1 MIVGSSAERRLAY
14 GAREPVTSL
23 AWGPP
28 PDPGTVALSTLF
40 RLVCFGGSWWATVA
54 VDRAGE
60 VHGGADRRAPGGA
73 GCAQGAGDRVR
84 ARAGARARA
93 HPGGGAVS
101 DHGAGALDAA
111 RLASGPPGDAGGD
124 GGHRRLLEAGLGGA
138 RGRLRA
144 AAGQRPSC
152 QAGPRSQD

>member
-1 MIVGSSAERRLAY
+1 MIVGSSAERCLAY

-60 VHGGADRRAPGGA
+60 VHGGSDRRAPGGA
-73 GCAQGAGDRVR
+73 GCPQGAGDRVC
-84 ARAGARARA
+84 ART
-93 HPGGGAVS
+93 GGRERVQ
-101 DHGAGALDAA
+101 
-111 RLASGPPGDAGGD
+111 
-124 GGHRRLLEAGLGGA
+124 EVV
-138 RGRLRA
+138 
-144 AAGQRPSC
+144 QF
-152 QAGPRSQD
+152 